1 MDALL
6 NIVPDKFKPLLLVLI
21 SISPMITRA
30 IYALM
35 NGRGIKGTLSAI
47 WFGTNQPK

>member
-1 MDALL
+1 MESLI
-6 NIVPDKFKPLLLVLI
+6 NIVPDKYKPYLLVLI